1 MFILASSSPRRKE
14 ILAKLVPPFE
24 IIVPDIDESILD
36 LPPKDLAL
44 EESKAKAYT
53 ISSKYPSDEIL
64 ACDTVVIYA
73 NKALGK
79 PHNKENAI
87 AMLKMLNGKKHI
99 VTSGYTY
106 IGNGIE
112 INRTVSTGGVIIPTA
127 KFIQIIIPKC
137 TGSTPSWVTTGINKG
152 AIIIIAAPPSRNIPK
167 SSNSILIIKSITY
180 LLWVIPSR
188 TPVSS

>member
-14 ILAKLVPPFE
+14 ILAKLVPSFE

-106 IGNGIE
+106 IGNGKE
-112 INRTVSTGGVIIPTA
+112 INRTVSTEVYFNELSDTQIEEYVN
-127 KFIQIIIPKC
+127 KFKPFDKAGSYGIQDDYPLIKEIK
-137 TGSTPSWVTTGINKG
+137 GSYYNVMGLPIED
-152 AIIIIAAPPSRNIPK
+152 IAFHVYKTKFNR
-167 SSNSILIIKSITY
+167 
-180 LLWVIPSR
+180 
-188 TPVSS
+188 